1 MSRISPTS
9 SANTRFPPV
18 QQRNKESQ
26 RSAGPVLCFP
36 RRGYAAFPFSFP
48 PKPGAMERRE
58 APGVGETPYGPCEG
72 PFRAPYRAG
81 LRGLPWDARPLGEG
95 AAPPGAPPAEPGLFA
110 RSRPP
115 KGLGP
120 DVRPHPPARSARQ
133 PPHEDGWQRNVV
145 AGRNIICR
153 KKVKVRER
161 HCGIERLACLK
172 GT

>member
-95 AAPPGAPPAEPGLFA
+95 AAPAGAPPAEPGLFA

-115 KGLGP
+115 KGLGLISDP
-120 DVRPHPPARSARQ
+120 TLRPAPPASRLMRTAGSETWLRV
-133 PPHEDGWQRNVV
+133 GISSCRN
-145 AGRNIICR
+145 
-153 KKVKVRER
+153 KVKVRER